1 MSHINLKMEHP
12 AGGSH
17 FQKNVGGQMIFLGA
31 GVKTSEMFWNCIGVK
46 MGVSGYLDLYS
57 IYCIIFKKNHYKTV
71 RKTNKQ

>member
-31 GVKTSEMFWNCIGVK
+31 GVKTSEMF
-46 MGVSGYLDLYS
+46 
-57 IYCIIFKKNHYKTV
+57 
-71 RKTNKQ
+71 